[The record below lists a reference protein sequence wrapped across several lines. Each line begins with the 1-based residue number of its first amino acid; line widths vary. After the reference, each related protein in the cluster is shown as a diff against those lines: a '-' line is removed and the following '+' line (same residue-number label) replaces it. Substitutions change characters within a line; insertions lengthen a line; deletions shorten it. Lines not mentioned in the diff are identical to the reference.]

1 LFRDV
6 TMTVRYAFEAGPT
19 YESVLTITPHNGALI
34 EAPHIGLCSK
44 SGRKVP
50 ATCLAKCAITGAEV
64 LRHLLVESDI
74 SQRLVLPEFSTRC
87 TLSGKR
93 VLNDEAEVSSVT
105 GNLVASLLL
114 KTSALSGKRAEQEH
128 FGVRA
133 NNVFFAQ
140 KDRARKSSLFFPTAR
155 PCSRVT

>member
-1 LFRDV
+1 
-6 TMTVRYAFEAGPT
+6 MTVRYAFEAGPT